1 MLEIKLTGCFA
12 HFFFEFLKVLLHLL
26 GGNFGI
32 GPGVFDGNGDVVSFC
47 YLHQVRVGLRRLR
60 VALRVFRGL
69 ARRRPADA
77 FEARLARD
85 TERVGALSMLLA
97 ALKDAEK
104 ASGSLDDTA
113 AIQVLTRERKKRVEA
128 AESFREGGREDA
140 AVKEESEVAL
150 IDAYLPAALD
160 EAELDALIAAAIA
173 EAGATEPKD
182 LGSVMKILQPKT
194 AGRADGKV
202 VSTKVREALAARPS
216 S

>member
-1 MLEIKLTGCFA
+1 MIE
-12 HFFFEFLKVLLHLL
+12 
-26 GGNFGI
+26 
-32 GPGVFDGNGDVVSFC
+32 
-47 YLHQVRVGLRRLR
+47 QVETDLR
-60 VALRVFRGL
+60 
-69 ARRRPADA
+69 
-77 FEARLARD
+77 EARLARD

-140 AVKEESEVAL
+140 AVKEEGEVAL

-160 EAELDALIAAAIA
+160 EAELDAMIAAAIA
-173 EAGATEPKD
+173 EAGATDPKD
-182 LGSVMKILQPKT
+182 LGSVMKLLQPKT

-202 VSTKVREALAARPS
+202 VSTKVREALGAG
-216 S
+216 

>member
-1 MLEIKLTGCFA
+1 MIE
-12 HFFFEFLKVLLHLL
+12 
-26 GGNFGI
+26 
-32 GPGVFDGNGDVVSFC
+32 
-47 YLHQVRVGLRRLR
+47 QVEADLR
-60 VALRVFRGL
+60 
-69 ARRRPADA
+69 
-77 FEARLARD
+77 EARLARD

-140 AVKEESEVAL
+140 AVKEEGEVAL

-160 EAELDALIAAAIA
+160 EAELDAMIAAAIA

-182 LGSVMKILQPKT
+182 LGSVMKLLQPKT

-202 VSTKVREALAARPS
+202 VSTKVREALGAG
-216 S
+216 

>member
-1 MLEIKLTGCFA
+1 MIE
-12 HFFFEFLKVLLHLL
+12 
-26 GGNFGI
+26 
-32 GPGVFDGNGDVVSFC
+32 
-47 YLHQVRVGLRRLR
+47 QVEADLR
-60 VALRVFRGL
+60 
-69 ARRRPADA
+69 
-77 FEARLARD
+77 EARLARD

-140 AVKEESEVAL
+140 AVKEEGEVAL

-182 LGSVMKILQPKT
+182 LGSVMKLLQPKT

-202 VSTKVREALAARPS
+202 VSTKVRDALGAG
-216 S
+216 

>member
-1 MLEIKLTGCFA
+1 MIE
-12 HFFFEFLKVLLHLL
+12 
-26 GGNFGI
+26 
-32 GPGVFDGNGDVVSFC
+32 
-47 YLHQVRVGLRRLR
+47 QVETDLR
-60 VALRVFRGL
+60 
-69 ARRRPADA
+69 
-77 FEARLARD
+77 EARLARD

-140 AVKEESEVAL
+140 AVKEEGEVAL

-182 LGSVMKILQPKT
+182 LGSVMKLLQPKT

-202 VSTKVREALAARPS
+202 VSTKVRDALGAG
-216 S
+216 